1 MDQLPMTEEQ
11 ELEQLEAELAALEE
25 QARIEVQLLADAT
38 EPPVAEVILVE
49 PKPKKPKKQPK
60 AKPVEVL
67 EPAKVK
73 STPDKVLFGAAKLKA
88 KFLRR

>member
-1 MDQLPMTEEQ
+1 MTEEQ
-11 ELEQLEAELAALEE
+11 ELEKLEAELAALEE
-25 QARIEVQLLADAT
+25 QARIEVQLLADAA
-38 EPPVAEVILVE
+38 EPPVAEVLLVE

-60 AKPVEVL
+60 AKPAEVI
-67 EPAKVK
+67 EPAEVK

>member
-1 MDQLPMTEEQ
+1 MTEEQ
-11 ELEQLEAELAALEE
+11 ELERLEVELAALEE
-25 QARIEVQLLADAT
+25 QARIEVQRLIDAA

-60 AKPVEVL
+60 AKPAEVI
-67 EPAKVK
+67 EPVKVK

>member
-1 MDQLPMTEEQ
+1 MTEEQ

-25 QARIEVQLLADAT
+25 QARIEVQLLADAA
-38 EPPVAEVILVE
+38 ESPVAEVILVE

-60 AKPVEVL
+60 AKPVEVI